1 MMELP
6 GETDQKWTHDE
17 VDSDLRRVFQE
28 ENFQVPEGNP
38 DPIELAAQRLRDVE
52 GLQEKSWKQLDEY
65 GRRAV
70 LNAAGHEVA
79 DVYSQPAPPLH
90 IEDMHDPALR
100 GTYGDGF
107 RSGVDG
113 EPEGSDYRISMNSQ
127 GLMPDEGVL
136 GDDPRQALQT
146 YLHEFRHAYQHEQ
159 IARFEKPQFQN
170 LVDNSERAEEWSRN
184 VKSYQNPDVDYE
196 SYFNQPL
203 ESDARDF
210 ADQITDQLF
219 PRPDDNGER

>member
-1 MMELP
+1 MAELP
-6 GETDQKWTHDE
+6 EE
-17 VDSDLRRVFQE
+17 SDLRRAPDKVDADLHRVFQE
-28 ENFQVPEGNP
+28 GGALEPERP
-38 DPIELAAQRLRDVE
+38 TDQIELAAERLRDVE
-52 GLQEKSWKQLDEY
+52 GLREENWRGLDEY

-79 DVYSQPAPPLH
+79 DVFRQPAPPLH
-90 IEDMHDPALR
+90 IEDMRDPALR

-113 EPEGSDYRISMNSQ
+113 ELEGSDYRISMNSQ
-127 GLMPDEGVL
+127 GLDSGEGVL

-146 YLHEFRHAYQHEQ
+146 YLHEFRHGYQHEQ

-170 LVDNSERAEEWSRN
+170 LVDNPELADEWSRN
-184 VKSYQNPDVDYE
+184 VKAYQNPEVDYE
-196 SYFNQPL
+196 SYYNQPL

-210 ADQITDQLF
+210 ADQITDRLF